1 MTRRSP
7 AATGVAQVVWALA
20 AGDST
25 SSEQIA
31 AAAERTCSE
40 LYTGLSRWIGTMG
53 YRILFDRALALA
65 RAEHPALSG
74 LECLGGDQAVSTDI
88 QPAPSAAEVAAGM
101 MTLVATLVEL
111 LGRIVGEEMAVR
123 LVEQTAGERQPGPK
137 HEDTGTEPARDR
149 EPREQEGPSPRG
161 VVSAKSGG
169 GRDAHVG

>member
-7 AATGVAQVVWALA
+7 AATGVAQDVWALA

-25 SSEQIA
+25 SPEEVA
-31 AAAERTCSE
+31 AAAERTCTD

-74 LECLGGDQAVSTDI
+74 LECLGGQAVTTDI

-101 MTLVATLVEL
+101 VALVANLVEL

-123 LVEQTAGERQPGPK
+123 LVEQTAGERQTGPK

-149 EPREQEGPSPRG
+149 EPKEREGPSPRG
-161 VVSAKSGG
+161 VVSTKAGG

>member
-25 SSEQIA
+25 SPGEVA
-31 AAAERTCSE
+31 GAAERTCTE

-65 RAEHPALSG
+65 RAEHPALAG
-74 LECLGGDQAVSTDI
+74 VACLGGDQPVITDI
-88 QPAPSAAEVAAGM
+88 QLSPGAAEVAAGM
-101 MTLVATLVEL
+101 VALVAILVEL

-123 LVEQTAGERQPGPK
+123 LVEQTAGEGQTGPK
-137 HEDTGTEPARDR
+137 NEDTETELALGR

-161 VVSAKSGG
+161 IVNTKAAG